1 MRVLLLGA
9 TGLIGRRLAE
19 VLGRAGHELV
29 LGVRDR
35 AKAPD
40 GVQVVEVD
48 FARDDEAAD
57 WLPRLQGIDAVVNA
71 VGILAE
77 APGQDFE
84 SIHVRARLALFEACL
99 RLRVGRVVQ
108 VSAIG
113 ADARA
118 SSGYHRSKHRADQA
132 LLASGLSAVVVQP
145 SLVFSPEGA
154 STGLFAAL
162 AALPFI
168 PVPGSGRQ
176 CVQPVHLDDVCAVLR
191 ACVED
196 PHPPA
201 QVEVVGPRP
210 LELRDYLLQLR
221 ALMGLGTAPVLP
233 VPRVLVRLGSRMG
246 GLLPGPPV
254 DPETLDML
262 ERGACGD
269 PGMMTRLLDR
279 APLEVA
285 AFDPRHA
292 MEPLGLAA
300 RLKWLLPVM
309 RAALAVMWIVTGVVS
324 LGLYPVADSLELLAR
339 TGLHGGLALASLYLA
354 AGLDLAFGVATLA
367 MRRRRLWLYRAQL
380 LLIAGYTVI
389 ITLRLP
395 EFWLHPYGP
404 ILKNLPVIALII
416 ALHELERGR
425 RWST

>member
-9 TGLIGRRLAE
+9 TGLVGRRLAE

-48 FARDDEAAD
+48 FARDHDAAD

-84 SIHVRARLALFEACL
+84 SIHVRAPLALFEACS

-118 SSGYHRSKHRADQA
+118 ASGYHRSKHRADQA

-162 AALPFI
+162 AALPVV

-233 VPRVLVRLGSRMG
+233 VPRALVRLGSRMG

-269 PGMMTRLLDR
+269 PGTMTRLLGR
-279 APLEVA
+279 APREVA
-285 AFDPRHA
+285 AFDPGHA

-300 RLKWLLPVM
+300 RLEWLLPMM
-309 RAALAVMWIVTGVVS
+309 RVALAVMWIVTGVVS

-339 TGLHGGLALASLYLA
+339 TGLRGGLALASLYLA
-354 AGLDLAFGVATLA
+354 AGLDLAFGVATVA